1 MSASPMF
8 TAPSPFTSP
17 HITTPARIRLG
28 ATRLTSAAT
37 QSAKPA
43 SGLRENSMRVT
54 TVASIVRVAP
64 FYGQQVP
71 ALGQQKVLT
80 SETQSAVQPNDGSQH
95 VGSWVQTLATQG
107 SLQPVGHSAA
117 PAVQTLWHWQVGCV
131 VVVVVEVVEVVVVV
145 VGGLV
150 VVVVDVVVV
159 VVVGGAVVVVLV
171 LVVVGVSRSLQ
182 PSLYAFRAV
191 VPITPVRLWCQ
202 GKKCCGPRPP
212 APELASLQPP
222 PTQGRACW
230 QFPTNSA

>member
-64 FYGQQVP
+64 FYGKQVP

-80 SETQSAVQPNDGSQH
+80 SEKQSAVQPNDGSQH
-95 VGSWVQTLATQG
+95 VGSWAQTAATQR
-107 SLQPVGHSAA
+107 SPQPVGHSAA

-131 VVVVVEVVEVVVVV
+131 VVVVVVGGLVVVVGGRVVVVVGACVVVVV

-150 VVVVDVVVV
+150 VVVVVVGAWVVV
-159 VVVGGAVVVVLV
+159 VVVG
-171 LVVVGVSRSLQ
+171 
-182 PSLYAFRAV
+182 
-191 VPITPVRLWCQ
+191 T
-202 GKKCCGPRPP
+202 
-212 APELASLQPP
+212 
-222 PTQGRACW
+222 
-230 QFPTNSA
+230 

>member
-1 MSASPMF
+1 MRRPTSYCATMGASPIS

-54 TVASIVRVAP
+54 TVASIVRVPP

-71 ALGQQKVLT
+71 PLGQQKVLT

-95 VGSWVQTLATQG
+95 VGSWAQTAATQG
-107 SLQPVGHSAA
+107 SLQLVGHSAA

-131 VVVVVEVVEVVVVV
+131 VVVVVEVARRSQARGGKEAASMLKV
-145 VGGLV
+145 VG
-150 VVVVDVVVV
+150 
-159 VVVGGAVVVVLV
+159 
-171 LVVVGVSRSLQ
+171 
-182 PSLYAFRAV
+182 
-191 VPITPVRLWCQ
+191 T
-202 GKKCCGPRPP
+202 
-212 APELASLQPP
+212 E
-222 PTQGRACW
+222 
-230 QFPTNSA
+230 

>member
-1 MSASPMF
+1 MF

-54 TVASIVRVAP
+54 TVASIVRVPP

-71 ALGQQKVLT
+71 PLGQQKVLT

-95 VGSWVQTLATQG
+95 VGSWAQTAATQG

-117 PAVQTLWHWQVGCV
+117 PAVHTLWHSQLGRV
-131 VVVVVEVVEVVVVV
+131 VVVVLVVVAVVVVV
-145 VGGLV
+145 VGTSMV
-150 VVVVDVVVV
+150 VVVVSEVVVLVSVVVV
-159 VVVGGAVVVVLV
+159 VVSVVVV
-171 LVVVGVSRSLQ
+171 VG
-182 PSLYAFRAV
+182 A
-191 VPITPVRLWCQ
+191 
-202 GKKCCGPRPP
+202 
-212 APELASLQPP
+212 
-222 PTQGRACW
+222 
-230 QFPTNSA
+230 

>member
-71 ALGQQKVLT
+71 PLGQQKVLT

-95 VGSWVQTLATQG
+95 VGSWAQTMATQG
-107 SLQPVGHSAA
+107 SLQPVRHSAA
-117 PAVQTLWHWQVGCV
+117 PAVQTLWHWQGCVVLVVVGGRVVVVAVEVVVVGGCVVVVVVVVVGGGVGVVEVGVVGDRVVVVEVVVVGGRVVVVEVVVVGGCVVVVEVVVVGGRV
-131 VVVVVEVVEVVVVV
+131 VVVVVEVVVVDGCVVVV
-145 VGGLV
+145 
-150 VVVVDVVVV
+150 
-159 VVVGGAVVVVLV
+159 
-171 LVVVGVSRSLQ
+171 
-182 PSLYAFRAV
+182 
-191 VPITPVRLWCQ
+191 
-202 GKKCCGPRPP
+202 
-212 APELASLQPP
+212 
-222 PTQGRACW
+222 
-230 QFPTNSA
+230 

>member
-1 MSASPMF
+1 
-8 TAPSPFTSP
+8 
-17 HITTPARIRLG
+17 
-28 ATRLTSAAT
+28 
-37 QSAKPA
+37 
-43 SGLRENSMRVT
+43 MRVT

-150 VVVVDVVVV
+150 VVVGGRVVVVVVEVVVVGGRVVVVVGAAVVVV
-159 VVVGGAVVVVLV
+159 VVVGACVVVVV
-171 LVVVGVSRSLQ
+171 VGGLVVV
-182 PSLYAFRAV
+182 V
-191 VPITPVRLWCQ
+191 VVVEVV
-202 GKKCCGPRPP
+202 G
-212 APELASLQPP
+212 A
-222 PTQGRACW
+222 
-230 QFPTNSA
+230 